1 MANLKYLVTEMLLI
15 KRHTSCL
22 ELNGKP
28 QVPGN
33 GNASD

>member
-1 MANLKYLVTEMLLI
+1 MNLNNFSSQI
-15 KRHTSCL
+15 RHMCL